1 MTALTCLELPATLI
15 LFIESFDLVNVILPA
30 DDLAIYCASQTD
42 RDSTAAV
49 ALIASSTHVT
59 FNNVRNQLS
68 AFNFSS
74 ISKPRQPELFSFQF
88 TEVNLRNVVLPKLS
102 QLRDFESV
110 LLGLVQS
117 LSRVRCLIYAVY
129 MATDLENVKELR
141 AQCMMYLFL

>member
-110 LLGLVQS
+110 LLGLV
-117 LSRVRCLIYAVY
+117 
-129 MATDLENVKELR
+129 
-141 AQCMMYLFL
+141 